1 MNKTEMI
8 DSTQTSAFSKPAANP
23 SVQASIWHK
32 LPDLLALVILS
43 VGAILMMLPF
53 LWMFSTSLRPIQ
65 ESFKLPPAWFPTE
78 FHFETYSA
86 VFSSSVPLVAFALNS
101 VKVTFFV
108 TLGQLITCSMA
119 GYAFAR
125 LRFKGRDLL
134 FSALLA
140 TLMLP
145 YVVIMIPI
153 YVMFSKVGWINTLL
167 PLIVPAYFGD
177 AFFIFLL
184 RQFFRT
190 IPMELEDAARID
202 GASRPR
208 VLFQIM
214 VPLAR
219 PAIIVVTIQSVLGE
233 WNAFMQ
239 PLIFLTKRSV
249 WTLAL
254 GLNSLQRFETGR
266 DWTHYM
272 MVLGVFMVIPV
283 VIMYFLAQREFIQGI
298 ALTGMKA

>member
-1 MNKTEMI
+1 
-8 DSTQTSAFSKPAANP
+8 
-23 SVQASIWHK
+23 
-32 LPDLLALVILS
+32 
-43 VGAILMMLPF
+43 MMLPF
-53 LWMFSTSLRPIQ
+53 LWLISS
-65 ESFKLPPAWFPTE
+65 SFKSPNKIYVFPPQFIPDPFRWQNYIEVF
-78 FHFETYSA
+78 SA
-86 VFSSSVPLVAFALNS
+86 VPVLLYTKNTLLVTVLATIGTVLS
-101 VKVTFFV
+101 TVV
-108 TLGQLITCSMA
+108 A

-125 LRFKGRDLL
+125 LRFKGRDTVFAL
-134 FSALLA
+134 LLA

-145 YVVIMIPI
+145 YVVIMIPV
-153 YVMFSKVGWINTLL
+153 YVMFSKIGWVNTLL
-167 PLIVPAYFGD
+167 PLIVPAYFGE

-219 PAIIVVTIQSVLGE
+219 PAIIVVTIQSVLDN

-239 PLIFLTKRSV
+239 PLIFLTKRNV

-283 VIMYFLAQREFIQGI
+283 VVMYFLAQREFIQGI
-298 ALTGMKA
+298 VLTGMKA

>member
-1 MNKTEMI
+1 MRRLKTFQRWLGFLIVGGGGLVMVLPFVWLI
-8 DSTQTSAFSKPAANP
+8 TSSFKAANKIYTFP
-23 SVQASIWHK
+23 PQFI
-32 LPDLLALVILS
+32 PDPFRWQNYIEVFTAVPVLRYAQNTIIITVFATIGTVLCTIL
-43 VGAILMMLPF
+43 
-53 LWMFSTSLRPIQ
+53 
-65 ESFKLPPAWFPTE
+65 
-78 FHFETYSA
+78 
-86 VFSSSVPLVAFALNS
+86 
-101 VKVTFFV
+101 
-108 TLGQLITCSMA
+108 A

-125 LRFKGRDLL
+125 LRFKGRDFV
-134 FSALLA
+134 FSMLLA

-145 YVVIMIPI
+145 YVVTMIPI
-153 YVMFSKVGWINTLL
+153 YVMFSKVGWVNTLL
-167 PLIVPAYFGD
+167 PLIVPSFFGD

-190 IPMELEDAARID
+190 IPAELEDAARID
-202 GASRPR
+202 GASRLR
-208 VLFQIM
+208 ILFQIM

-219 PAIIVVTIQSVLGE
+219 PAVIVVTIQSVLDN

-272 MVLGVFMVIPV
+272 MVLGVFMVVPV

-298 ALTGMKA
+298 VLTGMKA

>member
-1 MNKTEMI
+1 MQTQRTVNKVLGYIVVGGGGLIMLMPFVWLL
-8 DSTQTSAFSKPAANP
+8 SSSFKAANKIYVFP
-23 SVQASIWHK
+23 PQLI
-32 LPDLLALVILS
+32 PDPFRWQNYIEVFTAVPVLTYARNTLVITIFATIGTVL
-43 VGAILMMLPF
+43 VAIL
-53 LWMFSTSLRPIQ
+53 
-65 ESFKLPPAWFPTE
+65 
-78 FHFETYSA
+78 
-86 VFSSSVPLVAFALNS
+86 
-101 VKVTFFV
+101 
-108 TLGQLITCSMA
+108 A

-125 LRFKGRDLL
+125 LRFKGRDAIFAL
-134 FSALLA
+134 LLA

-145 YVVIMIPI
+145 FVVIMIPV
-153 YVMFSKVGWINTLL
+153 YVMFSKIGWVNTLL

-177 AFFIFLL
+177 AFSIFLL

-219 PAIIVVTIQSVLGE
+219 PAIIVVTIQSILGE

-239 PLIFLTKRSV
+239 PLVFLTKRNM

-272 MVLGVFMVIPV
+272 MVLGVFMVVPV
-283 VIMYFLAQREFIQGI
+283 VIMYFVAQREFIQGI
-298 ALTGMKA
+298 VLTGMKA

>member
-1 MNKTEMI
+1 MRRQRAI
-8 DSTQTSAFSKPAANP
+8 SKFLGFL
-23 SVQASIWHK
+23 I
-32 LPDLLALVILS
+32 
-43 VGAILMMLPF
+43 VGGGGLIMLLPF
-53 LWMFSTSLRPIQ
+53 VWLVSS
-65 ESFKLPPAWFPTE
+65 SFKSASKIYVFPPQLIPDPFRWQNYVEVF
-78 FHFETYSA
+78 SA
-86 VFSSSVPLVAFALNS
+86 VPVFTYAKNTLTITVLSTIGTVLSSIV
-101 VKVTFFV
+101 
-108 TLGQLITCSMA
+108 A

-125 LRFKGRDLL
+125 LRFWGRDLV
-134 FSALLA
+134 FSLLLA

-153 YVMFSKVGWINTLL
+153 YVMFSKIGWVNTLL
-167 PLIVPAYFGD
+167 PLIVPSYFGD

-219 PAIIVVTIQSVLGE
+219 PAIIVVTIQSILGE

-239 PLIFLTKRSV
+239 PLIFLTKRNM

-283 VIMYFLAQREFIQGI
+283 MIMYFLAQREFIQGI
-298 ALTGMKA
+298 VMTGMKA

>member
-1 MNKTEMI
+1 MRKQQSINKFFGYLIVGGGGLIMLMPFVWLV
-8 DSTQTSAFSKPAANP
+8 SSSFKAANKIYVFP
-23 SVQASIWHK
+23 PQLI
-32 LPDLLALVILS
+32 PDPFRWQNYIEVFTAVPVLTYTRNTLIVTIFATIGTVF
-43 VGAILMMLPF
+43 VAIL
-53 LWMFSTSLRPIQ
+53 
-65 ESFKLPPAWFPTE
+65 
-78 FHFETYSA
+78 
-86 VFSSSVPLVAFALNS
+86 
-101 VKVTFFV
+101 
-108 TLGQLITCSMA
+108 A

-125 LRFKGRDLL
+125 LRFRGRDTIFAL
-134 FSALLA
+134 LLA

-145 YVVIMIPI
+145 FVVIMIPV
-153 YVMFSKVGWINTLL
+153 YVMFSKIGWVNTLL

-177 AFFIFLL
+177 AFSIFLL

-190 IPMELEDAARID
+190 IPLELEDAARID

-219 PAIIVVTIQSVLGE
+219 PAIIVVTIQSILGE
-233 WNAFMQ
+233 WNAFVQ
-239 PLIFLTKRSV
+239 PLVFLTKRNM

-272 MVLGVFMVIPV
+272 MVLGVFMVAPV
-283 VIMYFLAQREFIQGI
+283 VIMYFVAQREFIQGI
-298 ALTGMKA
+298 VLTGMKA

>member
-1 MNKTEMI
+1 MRR
-8 DSTQTSAFSKPAANP
+8 SKLIGKILGILIVGGGGLIMVLPFIFLISSSFKAANKIYVFP
-23 SVQASIWHK
+23 PQII
-32 LPDLLALVILS
+32 PDPFRWQNYIEVFENVPVLLYAKNTLVIT
-43 VGAILMMLPF
+43 F
-53 LWMFSTSLRPIQ
+53 FSTIGTVL
-65 ESFKLPPAWFPTE
+65 
-78 FHFETYSA
+78 
-86 VFSSSVPLVAFALNS
+86 SSIL
-101 VKVTFFV
+101 
-108 TLGQLITCSMA
+108 A

-125 LRFKGRDLL
+125 LRFKGRDTV
-134 FSALLA
+134 FSLLLA

-145 YVVIMIPI
+145 YVVTMIPI
-153 YVMFSKVGWINTLL
+153 YVMFSKVGWVNTLL
-167 PLIVPAYFGD
+167 PLIVPSFFGE

-202 GASRPR
+202 GATRLR
-208 VLFQIM
+208 ILFQIM

-219 PAIIVVTIQSVLGE
+219 PAIIVVTIQTVLDN

-272 MVLGVFMVIPV
+272 MVLGVFMVVPV
-283 VIMYFLAQREFIQGI
+283 VVMYFLAQREFIQGI
-298 ALTGMKA
+298 VLTGMKA

>member
-1 MNKTEMI
+1 MNKQQSINKLLGYIIVGGGGLIMLMPFVWLV
-8 DSTQTSAFSKPAANP
+8 SSSFKAANKIYVFP
-23 SVQASIWHK
+23 PQLI
-32 LPDLLALVILS
+32 PDPFRWQNYVEVFTAVPVLTYTRNTLIITIFATIGTVLV
-43 VGAILMMLPF
+43 AIL
-53 LWMFSTSLRPIQ
+53 
-65 ESFKLPPAWFPTE
+65 
-78 FHFETYSA
+78 
-86 VFSSSVPLVAFALNS
+86 
-101 VKVTFFV
+101 
-108 TLGQLITCSMA
+108 A

-125 LRFKGRDLL
+125 LRFRGRDTIFAL
-134 FSALLA
+134 LLA

-145 YVVIMIPI
+145 FVVIMIPV
-153 YVMFSKVGWINTLL
+153 YVMFSKIGWVNTLL

-177 AFFIFLL
+177 AFSIFLL

-190 IPMELEDAARID
+190 IPLELEDAARID

-219 PAIIVVTIQSVLGE
+219 PAIIVVTIQSILGE
-233 WNAFMQ
+233 WNAFVQ
-239 PLIFLTKRSV
+239 PLVFLTKRNM

-272 MVLGVFMVIPV
+272 MVLGVFMVVPV
-283 VIMYFLAQREFIQGI
+283 IILYFVAQREFIQGI
-298 ALTGMKA
+298 VLTGMKA

>member
-1 MNKTEMI
+1 MAQQR
-8 DSTQTSAFSKPAANP
+8 SLG
-23 SVQASIWHK
+23 K
-32 LPDLLALVILS
+32 LLGLLI
-43 VGAILMMLPF
+43 VGGGGLIMLLPF
-53 LWMFSTSLRPIQ
+53 LWLISSSL
-65 ESFKLPPAWFPTE
+65 KLPSQIYTFPPQLIPDPIRWQNYAE
-78 FHFETYSA
+78 VFEAVPVLLYARNTLVIA
-86 VFSSSVPLVAFALNS
+86 VFSTIGTVLSSIL
-101 VKVTFFV
+101 
-108 TLGQLITCSMA
+108 A
-119 GYAFAR
+119 GYAFGR
-125 LRFKGRDLL
+125 LRFAGRDFI

-153 YVMFSKVGWINTLL
+153 YVMFSKLGWINTLL
-167 PLIVPAYFGD
+167 PLIVPSYFGD

-202 GASRPR
+202 GASRLR
-208 VLFQIM
+208 SLFQII

-219 PAIIVVTIQSVLGE
+219 PAVIVVTIQSILGE

-239 PLIFLTKRSV
+239 PLIFLTKRKLF
-249 WTLAL
+249 TLAL

-272 MVLGVFMVIPV
+272 MVVGVFMVVPV
-283 VIMYFLAQREFIQGI
+283 VILYFVAQREFIQGVVM
-298 ALTGMKA
+298 TGLKG

>member
-1 MNKTEMI
+1 MHRQRTIGKFLGFLI
-8 DSTQTSAFSKPAANP
+8 
-23 SVQASIWHK
+23 VGGGG
-32 LPDLLALVILS
+32 LVML
-43 VGAILMMLPF
+43 LPF
-53 LWMFSTSLRPIQ
+53 LWLVSS
-65 ESFKLPPAWFPTE
+65 SFKAANKIYVFPPQFIPDPFRWQNYIEVF
-78 FHFETYSA
+78 SA
-86 VFSSSVPLVAFALNS
+86 VPVLLYTQNTLLITILATIGTVFSSVV
-101 VKVTFFV
+101 
-108 TLGQLITCSMA
+108 A

-125 LRFKGRDLL
+125 LRFKGRDTI
-134 FSALLA
+134 FSVLLA

-153 YVMFSKVGWINTLL
+153 YVMFSKIGWVNTLL

-214 VPLAR
+214 APLAR
-219 PAIIVVTIQSVLGE
+219 PAIIVVTIQSILGE

-239 PLIFLTKRSV
+239 PLIFLTKRNV

-298 ALTGMKA
+298 VLTGMKA

>member
-1 MNKTEMI
+1 MRRQRTL
-8 DSTQTSAFSKPAANP
+8 SR
-23 SVQASIWHK
+23 
-32 LPDLLALVILS
+32 LLGLLI
-43 VGAILMMLPF
+43 VGGGGLIMMLPF
-53 LWMFSTSLRPIQ
+53 LWLISSSFKAPNKIYIFPPEIIPNPLRWQNYTEVFTAVPVINYAKNTLVITFFSTIG
-65 ESFKLPPAWFPTE
+65 
-78 FHFETYSA
+78 
-86 VFSSSVPLVAFALNS
+86 SVVSCIL
-101 VKVTFFV
+101 
-108 TLGQLITCSMA
+108 A

-125 LRFKGRDLL
+125 LRFKGRDVV
-134 FSALLA
+134 FSLLLA

-145 YVVIMIPI
+145 YVVTMIPI
-153 YVMFSKVGWINTLL
+153 YVMFSKVGWVNTLL
-167 PLIVPAYFGD
+167 PLIVPSFFAD
-177 AFFIFLL
+177 AFFVFLL

-208 VLFQIM
+208 ILYQIM

-219 PAIIVVTIQSVLGE
+219 PAVVVVTIQTVLDN

-239 PLIFLTKRSV
+239 PLIFLTKRNV

-272 MVLGVFMVIPV
+272 MVVGVFMVVPV
-283 VIMYFLAQREFIQGI
+283 IIMYFLAQREFIQGI
-298 ALTGMKA
+298 VLTGLKA

>member
-1 MNKTEMI
+1 MRRQ
-8 DSTQTSAFSKPAANP
+8 QTLSKLLGFLIVGGGGLIMLFPF
-23 SVQASIWHK
+23 IW
-32 LPDLLALVILS
+32 LVS
-43 VGAILMMLPF
+43 
-53 LWMFSTSLRPIQ
+53 S
-65 ESFKLPPAWFPTE
+65 SFKAPHKIYVFPPQLIPDPFRWQNYTE
-78 FHFETYSA
+78 VFSA
-86 VFSSSVPLVAFALNS
+86 VPVLLYAQNTLIVTVLATIGTVISSVV
-101 VKVTFFV
+101 
-108 TLGQLITCSMA
+108 A

-125 LRFKGRDLL
+125 LRFWGRDFM

-145 YVVIMIPI
+145 FVVIMIPV
-153 YVMFSKVGWINTLL
+153 YVMFSKLGWINTLL

-214 VPLAR
+214 APLAR
-219 PAIIVVTIQSVLGE
+219 PAIIVVTIQSILGE

-239 PLIFLTKRSV
+239 PLIFLTKRNV

-272 MVLGVFMVIPV
+272 MVLGVFMVVPV
-283 VIMYFLAQREFIQGI
+283 IIIYFLAQREFIQGI
-298 ALTGMKA
+298 VLTGMKA

>member
-1 MNKTEMI
+1 MRRQ
-8 DSTQTSAFSKPAANP
+8 QTISKLLGLLVVGGGGLVMLFPF
-23 SVQASIWHK
+23 IW
-32 LPDLLALVILS
+32 LVS
-43 VGAILMMLPF
+43 
-53 LWMFSTSLRPIQ
+53 S
-65 ESFKLPPAWFPTE
+65 SFKAPNKIYVFPPQLIPDPFRWQNYTE
-78 FHFETYSA
+78 VFSA
-86 VFSSSVPLVAFALNS
+86 VPVLVYAQNTLIITVLATIGTVLSSV
-101 VKVTFFV
+101 
-108 TLGQLITCSMA
+108 IA
-119 GYAFAR
+119 GYAFGR
-125 LRFKGRDLL
+125 LRFKGRDLV

-145 YVVIMIPI
+145 YVVIMIPV
-153 YVMFSKVGWINTLL
+153 YVMFARLGWINTLL

-202 GASRPR
+202 GAGRLRS
-208 VLFQIM
+208 LFQIV

-219 PAIIVVTIQSVLGE
+219 PAIIVVTIQSILGE

-239 PLIFLTKRSV
+239 PLIFLTKRQV

-272 MVLGVFMVIPV
+272 MVLGVFMVVPV
-283 VIMYFLAQREFIQGI
+283 VILYFIAQREFIQGI
-298 ALTGMKA
+298 VMTGLKA

>member
-1 MNKTEMI
+1 MRRQ
-8 DSTQTSAFSKPAANP
+8 QTISK
-23 SVQASIWHK
+23 I
-32 LPDLLALVILS
+32 LGLLI
-43 VGAILMMLPF
+43 VGGGGLIMLLPF
-53 LWMFSTSLRPIQ
+53 VWLVSS
-65 ESFKLPPAWFPTE
+65 SFKSANKIYVFPPQLIPDPFRWQNYVEVFTAVPVF
-78 FHFETYSA
+78 TYA
-86 VFSSSVPLVAFALNS
+86 RNTLLITVFATIGTVLSSVV
-101 VKVTFFV
+101 
-108 TLGQLITCSMA
+108 A

-125 LRFKGRDLL
+125 LRFKGRDTL
-134 FSALLA
+134 FSILLA

-145 YVVIMIPI
+145 YVVIMIPV
-153 YVMFSKVGWINTLL
+153 YVMFSKVGWINTLY

-214 VPLAR
+214 APLAR
-219 PAIIVVTIQSVLGE
+219 PAIIVVTIQSILGE

-239 PLIFLTKRSV
+239 PLIFLTKRSM

-272 MVLGVFMVIPV
+272 MVLGVFMVVPV

-298 ALTGMKA
+298 VLTGMKA

>member
-1 MNKTEMI
+1 MRRQ
-8 DSTQTSAFSKPAANP
+8 QTLSKLLGFLIVGGGGLVMLFPF
-23 SVQASIWHK
+23 IW
-32 LPDLLALVILS
+32 LVS
-43 VGAILMMLPF
+43 
-53 LWMFSTSLRPIQ
+53 S
-65 ESFKLPPAWFPTE
+65 SFKAPNKIYVFPPQLIPDPFRWQNYTE
-78 FHFETYSA
+78 VFSA
-86 VFSSSVPLVAFALNS
+86 VPVMVYAQNTLIITVFATIGTVLSSV
-101 VKVTFFV
+101 
-108 TLGQLITCSMA
+108 IA
-119 GYAFAR
+119 GYAFGR
-125 LRFKGRDLL
+125 LRFKGRDLV

-145 YVVIMIPI
+145 YVVIMIPV
-153 YVMFSKVGWINTLL
+153 YVMFARLGWINTLL

-202 GASRPR
+202 GAGRLRS
-208 VLFQIM
+208 LFQI
-214 VPLAR
+214 VAPLAR
-219 PAIIVVTIQSVLGE
+219 PAIIVVTIQSILGE

-239 PLIFLTKRSV
+239 PLIFLTKRQV

-272 MVLGVFMVIPV
+272 MVLGVFMVVPV
-283 VIMYFLAQREFIQGI
+283 VILYFIAQREFIQGI
-298 ALTGMKA
+298 VMTGLKA

>member
-1 MNKTEMI
+1 MRRQRTLSRLFGFLI
-8 DSTQTSAFSKPAANP
+8 
-23 SVQASIWHK
+23 VGGGG
-32 LPDLLALVILS
+32 LVML
-43 VGAILMMLPF
+43 LPF
-53 LWMFSTSLRPIQ
+53 LWLLSSSLKAPNKIYVFPPQFIPDPFRWQNYVEVFTAVPVLLYAKNTLIITVFSTIGTVL
-65 ESFKLPPAWFPTE
+65 
-78 FHFETYSA
+78 
-86 VFSSSVPLVAFALNS
+86 SSIV
-101 VKVTFFV
+101 
-108 TLGQLITCSMA
+108 A
-119 GYAFAR
+119 GYAFGR
-125 LRFKGRDLL
+125 LRFKGRDFV

-153 YVMFSKVGWINTLL
+153 YVMFSKIGWINTLL
-167 PLIVPAYFGD
+167 PLIVPSYFGD

-202 GASRPR
+202 GAGRLRS
-208 VLFQIM
+208 LFQII

-239 PLIFLTKRSV
+239 PLIFLTKRSMF
-249 WTLAL
+249 TLAL

-272 MVLGVFMVIPV
+272 MVVGVFMVIPV
-283 VIMYFLAQREFIQGI
+283 LILYFIAQREFIQGI
-298 ALTGMKA
+298 VMTGLKA

>member
-1 MNKTEMI
+1 MRRQ
-8 DSTQTSAFSKPAANP
+8 QTISKILGFIIVGGGGLIMLMPFIWLLSSSFKSAAKIYVFPPQLIPDPFRWQNYVEVFSAVPVLTYARNTLTIT
-23 SVQASIWHK
+23 V
-32 LPDLLALVILS
+32 
-43 VGAILMMLPF
+43 
-53 LWMFSTSLRPIQ
+53 FSTIGTVL
-65 ESFKLPPAWFPTE
+65 
-78 FHFETYSA
+78 
-86 VFSSSVPLVAFALNS
+86 SSIL
-101 VKVTFFV
+101 
-108 TLGQLITCSMA
+108 A

-125 LRFKGRDLL
+125 LRFKGRDFI
-134 FSALLA
+134 FSLLLA

-145 YVVIMIPI
+145 YVVIMIPV
-153 YVMFSKVGWINTLL
+153 YVMFSKIGWVNTLL
-167 PLIVPAYFGD
+167 PLIVPSYFGD
-177 AFFIFLL
+177 PFFIFLL

-202 GASRPR
+202 GASRLR

-219 PAIIVVTIQSVLGE
+219 PAVIVVTIQSILGE

-239 PLIFLTKRSV
+239 PLIFLTKRNM

-272 MVLGVFMVIPV
+272 MVLGVFMVVPV
-283 VIMYFLAQREFIQGI
+283 VIMYFFAQREFIQGI
-298 ALTGMKA
+298 VMTGLKG

>member
-1 MNKTEMI
+1 MHRQRTIGKFLGFLI
-8 DSTQTSAFSKPAANP
+8 
-23 SVQASIWHK
+23 VGGGG
-32 LPDLLALVILS
+32 LVML
-43 VGAILMMLPF
+43 LPF
-53 LWMFSTSLRPIQ
+53 LWLVSS
-65 ESFKLPPAWFPTE
+65 SFKAANKIYVFPPQFIPDPFRWQNYIEVF
-78 FHFETYSA
+78 SA
-86 VFSSSVPLVAFALNS
+86 VPVLLYTQNTLLITIFATIGTVFSSVV
-101 VKVTFFV
+101 
-108 TLGQLITCSMA
+108 A

-125 LRFKGRDLL
+125 LRFKGRDTI
-134 FSALLA
+134 FSVLLA

-153 YVMFSKVGWINTLL
+153 YVMFSKIGWVNTLL

-214 VPLAR
+214 APLAR
-219 PAIIVVTIQSVLGE
+219 PAIIVVTIQSILGE

-239 PLIFLTKRSV
+239 PLIFLTKRNV

-298 ALTGMKA
+298 VLTGMKA

>member
-1 MNKTEMI
+1 MRKQRTI
-8 DSTQTSAFSKPAANP
+8 SQ
-23 SVQASIWHK
+23 
-32 LPDLLALVILS
+32 LLGLLIVGGGGLV
-43 VGAILMMLPF
+43 MLFPF
-53 LWMFSTSLRPIQ
+53 LWLISS
-65 ESFKLPPAWFPTE
+65 SFKAPNKIYVFPPQLIPDPLRWQNYTE
-78 FHFETYSA
+78 VFSA
-86 VFSSSVPLVAFALNS
+86 VPVLLYARNTLIITVLATVGTVLSSIV
-101 VKVTFFV
+101 
-108 TLGQLITCSMA
+108 A
-119 GYAFAR
+119 GYAFGR
-125 LRFKGRDLL
+125 LNFRGRDLM

-145 YVVIMIPI
+145 YVVIMIPV
-153 YVMFSKVGWINTLL
+153 YVMFSRLGWINTLL

-202 GASRPR
+202 GASRLR
-208 VLFQIM
+208 ALFQIIA
-214 VPLAR
+214 PLAR
-219 PAIIVVTIQSVLGE
+219 PAIIVVTIQSILGE

-239 PLIFLTKRSV
+239 PLIFLTKRNV

-272 MVLGVFMVIPV
+272 MVLGVFMVVPV
-283 VIMYFLAQREFIQGI
+283 VILYFIAQREFIQGI
-298 ALTGMKA
+298 VMTGLKA

>member
-1 MNKTEMI
+1 MYRQRTI
-8 DSTQTSAFSKPAANP
+8 SKFLGFLI
-23 SVQASIWHK
+23 VGGGG
-32 LPDLLALVILS
+32 LVML
-43 VGAILMMLPF
+43 LPF
-53 LWMFSTSLRPIQ
+53 LWLVSS
-65 ESFKLPPAWFPTE
+65 SFKAANKIYVFPPQFIPDPFRWQNYIEVF
-78 FHFETYSA
+78 SA
-86 VFSSSVPLVAFALNS
+86 VPVLLYTQNTLLITIFATIGTVFSSVV
-101 VKVTFFV
+101 
-108 TLGQLITCSMA
+108 A

-125 LRFKGRDLL
+125 LRFKGRDTI
-134 FSALLA
+134 FSVLLA

-153 YVMFSKVGWINTLL
+153 YVMFSKIGWVNTLL

-214 VPLAR
+214 APLAR
-219 PAIIVVTIQSVLGE
+219 PAIIVVTIQSILGE

-239 PLIFLTKRSV
+239 PLIFLTKRNV

-298 ALTGMKA
+298 VLTGMKA

>member
-1 MNKTEMI
+1 MYRQRTI
-8 DSTQTSAFSKPAANP
+8 SKFLGFLI
-23 SVQASIWHK
+23 VGGGG
-32 LPDLLALVILS
+32 LVML
-43 VGAILMMLPF
+43 LPF
-53 LWMFSTSLRPIQ
+53 LWLVSS
-65 ESFKLPPAWFPTE
+65 SFKAANKIYVFPPQLIPDPLRWQNYIEVF
-78 FHFETYSA
+78 SA
-86 VFSSSVPLVAFALNS
+86 VPVLLYTQNTLLITIFATIGTVFSSVV
-101 VKVTFFV
+101 
-108 TLGQLITCSMA
+108 A

-125 LRFKGRDLL
+125 LRFKGRDTI
-134 FSALLA
+134 FSVLLA

-153 YVMFSKVGWINTLL
+153 YVMFSKIGWVNTLL

-214 VPLAR
+214 APLAR
-219 PAIIVVTIQSVLGE
+219 PAIIVVTIQSILGE

-239 PLIFLTKRSV
+239 PLIFLTKRNV

-298 ALTGMKA
+298 VLTGMKA

>member
-1 MNKTEMI
+1 MRRQRTI
-8 DSTQTSAFSKPAANP
+8 SKFFGFL
-23 SVQASIWHK
+23 I
-32 LPDLLALVILS
+32 
-43 VGAILMMLPF
+43 VGGGGLIMMLPF
-53 LWMFSTSLRPIQ
+53 IWLISS
-65 ESFKLPPAWFPTE
+65 SFKAANKIYVFPPQLIPDPFRWQNYIEVF
-78 FHFETYSA
+78 SA
-86 VFSSSVPLVAFALNS
+86 VPVLLYTKNTLIITILATIGTVFSCVV
-101 VKVTFFV
+101 
-108 TLGQLITCSMA
+108 A

-153 YVMFSKVGWINTLL
+153 YVMFSKIGWVNTLL

-239 PLIFLTKRSV
+239 PLIFLTNRSV

-254 GLNSLQRFETGR
+254 GLISLQRFETGR